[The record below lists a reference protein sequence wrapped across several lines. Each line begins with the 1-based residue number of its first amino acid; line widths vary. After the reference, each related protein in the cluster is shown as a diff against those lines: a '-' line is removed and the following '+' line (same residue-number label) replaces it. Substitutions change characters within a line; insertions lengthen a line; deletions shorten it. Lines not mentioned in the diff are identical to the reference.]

1 MRIGQSIKQPFR
13 FRGSILLAYNCMAMQ
28 LDLRLLEIF
37 CAVYEAR
44 SFSKAAEKLLI
55 SQPTVSEHIKNL
67 EETLKVQLFDR
78 LPRTIAPTQAA
89 RILYRHGEIILT
101 QRQAAL
107 QELMAFLDRLEGP
120 LKVSAS
126 TIPGEYLLPQL
137 LVDFHSQFPRVD
149 VDLSISDSQKVC
161 HQVASGKAD
170 LGFVGARLDVLGVE
184 YHPFAS
190 DQLVLVVP
198 NDRQWQEVEQI
209 SMEDLLQEPFL
220 ARESG
225 SGTRLSLERQLGF
238 NLDRFNIRTILGST
252 NAVKEGLKAGLGVS
266 VLSHLAVQTELAG
279 GLLKTVRIEGSD
291 SLRRDF
297 FVVTHTRRTLSP
309 IAESF
314 LEFLNSQTEVLGV
327 SA

>member
-1 MRIGQSIKQPFR
+1 
-13 FRGSILLAYNCMAMQ
+13 MQ

-44 SFSKAAEKLLI
+44 SFSKAAKTLRV

-67 EETLKVQLFDR
+67 EEALDVQLFDR

-89 RILYRHGEIILT
+89 RILYRHGEMILT

-107 QELMAFLDRLEGP
+107 QELMAFMDRLEGS

-126 TIPGEYLLPQL
+126 TIPGEYLLPQR

-149 VDLSISDSQKVC
+149 VNLSISDSTKVS
-161 HQVASGKAD
+161 HQVACGEAD
-170 LGFVGARLDVLGVE
+170 LGFVGARLDMLGVE
-184 YHPFAS
+184 YRPFAS

-198 NDRQWQEVEQI
+198 NDAQWQDVEHI
-209 SMEDLLQEPFL
+209 SMENLLQEPFL

-225 SGTRLSLERQLGF
+225 SGTRLSLERQMGF
-238 NLDRFNIRTILGST
+238 SLDRFNIRTVLGST
-252 NAVKEGLKAGLGVS
+252 NAIKEGLKAGLGIS
-266 VLSHLAVQTELAG
+266 VLSHLAVQTELVS
-279 GLLKTVRIEGSD
+279 GLLKTVEIENKK

-314 LEFLNSQTEVLGV
+314 LEFLQDHSEALTG
-327 SA
+327 

>member
-1 MRIGQSIKQPFR
+1 MRIGPSIKRPFR

-44 SFSKAAEKLLI
+44 SFSRAAEKLFI

-67 EETLKVQLFDR
+67 EEALKVQLFDR

-107 QELMAFLDRLEGP
+107 QEMMAFLDRLEGP

-126 TIPGEYLLPQL
+126 TIPGEYLLPHL

-161 HQVASGKAD
+161 HQVASGEAD

-198 NDRQWQEVEQI
+198 NNRQWQEVQQI

-238 NLDRFNIRTILGST
+238 KLDRFNIRTILGST
-252 NAVKEGLKAGLGVS
+252 NAIKEGLKAGLGVS

-279 GLLKTVRIEGSD
+279 GLLKTVQIEGSD

-314 LEFLNSQTEVLGV
+314 LEFLQEQTEALTG
-327 SA
+327 

>member
-1 MRIGQSIKQPFR
+1 
-13 FRGSILLAYNCMAMQ
+13 MQ

-44 SFSKAAEKLLI
+44 SFSKAAEKLRV
-55 SQPTVSEHIKNL
+55 SQPTISEHIKNL
-67 EETLKVQLFDR
+67 EEVLDVRLFDR
-78 LPRTIAPTQAA
+78 LPRNIAPTQAA
-89 RILYRHGEIILT
+89 KILYRHGEIILT

-107 QELMAFLDRLEGP
+107 QELMAFLDRLEGL

-137 LVDFHSQFPRVD
+137 LVDFHSRFPRID
-149 VDLSISDSQKVC
+149 VNLSISDSTKVC
-161 HQVASGKAD
+161 HQVACGEAD

-184 YHPFAS
+184 YRPFAS

-198 NDRQWQEVEQI
+198 NDSRWQSIAQI

-225 SGTRLSLERQLGF
+225 SGTRLSLERQIGF
-238 NLDRFNIRTILGST
+238 SLDRFNVRTVLGST
-252 NAVKEGLKAGLGVS
+252 NAIKEGVKAGLGVS
-266 VLSHLAVQTELAG
+266 VLSHLAVQTELAS
-279 GLLKTVRIEGSD
+279 GLLKTVQIEAGK

-314 LEFLNSQTEVLGV
+314 LEFLQDQTEALALNAGL
-327 SA
+327 

>member
-1 MRIGQSIKQPFR
+1 
-13 FRGSILLAYNCMAMQ
+13 MQ

-44 SFSKAAEKLLI
+44 SFSKAAEKLHI
-55 SQPTVSEHIKNL
+55 SQPTVSEHVKNL
-67 EETLKVQLFDR
+67 EEILDVRLFDR

-107 QELMAFLDRLEGP
+107 QELMAFLDRLEGS

-149 VDLSISDSQKVC
+149 VDLSISDSLKVC
-161 HQVASGKAD
+161 HQVASGEAD
-170 LGFVGARLDVLGVE
+170 LGLVGARLDVLGVE
-184 YHPFAS
+184 YRPFAS
-190 DQLVLVVP
+190 DQLVLIVP
-198 NDRQWQEVEQI
+198 NNDQWRTIEQI

-225 SGTRLSLERQLGF
+225 SGTRLSLERQLGL

-252 NAVKEGLKAGLGVS
+252 NAIKEGLKAGLGVS

-279 GLLKTVRIEGSD
+279 GLLKTVQIEGSD

-314 LEFLNSQTEVLGV
+314 LEFLQNQTEALGL

>member
-1 MRIGQSIKQPFR
+1 MRIGPSIKRPFR

-44 SFSKAAEKLLI
+44 SFSRAAEKLFI

-107 QELMAFLDRLEGP
+107 QEMMAFLDRLEGP

-126 TIPGEYLLPQL
+126 TIPGEYLLPHL

-161 HQVASGKAD
+161 HQVASGEAD
-170 LGFVGARLDVLGVE
+170 LGFVGARLDVLGVK

-198 NDRQWQEVEQI
+198 NNRQWQEVQQI

-238 NLDRFNIRTILGST
+238 KLDRFNIRTILGST
-252 NAVKEGLKAGLGVS
+252 NAIKEGLKAGLGVS

-279 GLLKTVRIEGSD
+279 GLLKTVQIEGSD

-314 LEFLNSQTEVLGV
+314 LEFLQEQTEALTG
-327 SA
+327 